1 MKPNRITVKFFVAP
15 DPGTSVDLAPFI
27 PLFHRVI
34 QEQGVE
40 GLLIDVAD
48 YSHVPDGPGIILIG
62 HDVDYGMDLTGGRA
76 GLLVTAKRNQSEDLG
91 ELLRITLR
99 RALVAMRV
107 VEADT
112 GAGVVFD
119 TAVVEVR
126 VLDRLMVSGSA
137 DADFEQLRA
146 VVETLLRD
154 LYTGSEFD
162 LQRAPAGDARQAV
175 GLRLEAGAPLDSD
188 AAIEQLGGS
197 QLGVPPGTVPQ
208 SDWDITVE
216 ELKRLRDESEDLVLV
231 DVREPDEY
239 EVCNLGGQLIPVGDL
254 PDRLGELDK
263 SARVVVHC
271 KLGGRGAAAVK
282 ALRAEGFE
290 DAWNLRGGILEWIQ
304 RIDPSLPR
312 Y

>member
-1 MKPNRITVKFFVAP
+1 MKPNRITVKFFVTP
-15 DPGTSVDLAPFI
+15 DPRASVDLAPFI
-27 PLFHRVI
+27 PLFHRFI
-34 QEQGVE
+34 QDQSVE

-76 GLLVTAKRNQSEDLG
+76 GLLVTAKRNESEELA
-91 ELLRITLR
+91 ELLRTTLR
-99 RALVAMRV
+99 RAHVAMRAI
-107 VEADT
+107 ESDAE
-112 GAGVVFD
+112 AGVAFD
-119 TAVVEVR
+119 TAVLEVR
-126 VLDRLMVSGSA
+126 VLDRLVVSGNA

-146 VVETLLRD
+146 AVEPLLRD
-154 LYTGSEFD
+154 LYAGSEIG
-162 LQRAPAGDARQAV
+162 LLCAVGDTRQAV
-175 GLRLEAGAPLDSD
+175 GLRLEAGAALDYD

-197 QLGVPPGTVPQ
+197 QVGAPPGAAPQ

-216 ELKRLRDESEDLVLV
+216 ELKRLRDEDEDLVLV
-231 DVREPDEY
+231 DVREADEY
-239 EVCNLGGQLIPVGDL
+239 EVCNLGGRLIPVGDL
-254 PDRLGELDK
+254 PERLGELDK
-263 SARVVVHC
+263 GARLVVHC

-282 ALRAEGFE
+282 VLRAEGFE